1 MDLRQLWI
9 SLQVKISKFIV
20 YNFFWIS
27 FTLAVIVLGG
37 GGYFILFPK
46 YQVYSIQKNID
57 LPQLEEREQ
66 VAIQRLKKISQDQID
81 FSKIKEN
88 PELQKLLHILPNKKE
103 VAEIFVEF
111 DKMAQAE
118 NFKIVNFSMSED
130 LSQNASRFNNLPE
143 NLGQIQIQ
151 TSLAG
156 SGYER
161 LKRLLVMLETNLRLI
176 DINSL
181 SFIPNYNGTTLYS
194 FMITTYYIKD

>member
-9 SLQVKISKFIV
+9 SFQVKISKFIV

-27 FTLAVIVLGG
+27 FTIALVVLGG
-37 GGYFILFPK
+37 GGYFVLFPK
-46 YQVYSIQKNID
+46 YQVYSLQKNVD
-57 LPQLEEREQ
+57 LPQL
-66 VAIQRLKKISQDQID
+66 VAKDELTTKRLLQISQDQID
-81 FSKIKEN
+81 FTKIKEN
-88 PELQKLLHILPNKKE
+88 PELQKLLHILPSKKE
-103 VAEIFVEF
+103 VADIFVEF
-111 DKMAQAE
+111 DKMAQTE

-130 LSQNASRFNNLPE
+130 LSQNASKFKDLPE

-151 TSLAG
+151 MSLAG

-181 SFIPNYNGTTLYS
+181 SFIPNQNGTTLYS